1 MIDVGRPAPLLR
13 ELPVR
18 KNHDF
23 DAPEPVIV
31 EKLDHVAFPDVR
43 RRLHPQA
50 IDLDLPSAAG
60 LGRLLPMFEE
70 ADMLEPVV
78 DSMAFHKVLGPR
90 SSVLGCRR
98 PTEDRGPRTE
108 DGIIPVMIKAD
119 IVNKV
124 AEVSEI
130 SRVKAAQAVD
140 TVIEGLRNALARGQR
155 IELRGFGV
163 FQVKQRKK
171 GIGRNPKTGVEVKIP
186 PGNTIRFKP
195 GKELRNLL

>member
-1 MIDVGRPAPLLR
+1 MVVIPSEGEESMTAPRRTRHARSTCHSRRGAGDGPSTSLGAESSDVVPSEGDIIARP
-13 ELPVR
+13 E
-18 KNHDF
+18 
-23 DAPEPVIV
+23 
-31 EKLDHVAFPDVR
+31 VA
-43 RRLHPQA
+43 
-50 IDLDLPSAAG
+50 
-60 LGRLLPMFEE
+60 
-70 ADMLEPVV
+70 
-78 DSMAFHKVLGPR
+78 
-90 SSVLGCRR
+90 
-98 PTEDRGPRTE
+98 
-108 DGIIPVMIKAD
+108 MIKAD

-124 AEVSEI
+124 AEMSEI

>member
-1 MIDVGRPAPLLR
+1 MAQFRDKSCSINSFGYCFIAPA
-13 ELPVR
+13 
-18 KNHDF
+18 
-23 DAPEPVIV
+23 AP
-31 EKLDHVAFPDVR
+31 
-43 RRLHPQA
+43 
-50 IDLDLPSAAG
+50 
-60 LGRLLPMFEE
+60 
-70 ADMLEPVV
+70 
-78 DSMAFHKVLGPR
+78 
-90 SSVLGCRR
+90 
-98 PTEDRGPRTE
+98 
-108 DGIIPVMIKAD
+108 IIPPHPEELMIKAD

-124 AEVSEI
+124 AEMSDI

>member
-1 MIDVGRPAPLLR
+1 M
-13 ELPVR
+13 E
-18 KNHDF
+18 
-23 DAPEPVIV
+23 
-31 EKLDHVAFPDVR
+31 LDHIVLAHRRGRFDSLSIHLDV
-43 RRLHPQA
+43 PA
-50 IDLDLPSAAG
+50 AAG
-60 LGRLLPMFEE
+60 LGGVGTVLEE
-70 ADMLEPVV
+70 AD
-78 DSMAFHKVLGPR
+78 VLQPDIDPMSLR
-90 SSVLGCRR
+90 VAHSEEVIIRR
-98 PTEDRGPRTE
+98 
-108 DGIIPVMIKAD
+108 MIKAD

>member
-1 MIDVGRPAPLLR
+1 MRGYNRA
-13 ELPVR
+13 
-18 KNHDF
+18 
-23 DAPEPVIV
+23 
-31 EKLDHVAFPDVR
+31 VR
-43 RRLHPQA
+43 RVP
-50 IDLDLPSAAG
+50 
-60 LGRLLPMFEE
+60 
-70 ADMLEPVV
+70 
-78 DSMAFHKVLGPR
+78 
-90 SSVLGCRR
+90 
-98 PTEDRGPRTE
+98 
-108 DGIIPVMIKAD
+108 MIKAD